1 MEFTTFNTH
10 NSQKYFLLALLLFL
24 ILPIPITLFPGNAR
38 ILFALTYTLL
48 VIGGIQ
54 IVKGNKRN
62 WIIATVLGLV
72 SFVLVW
78 IDFFNENYDLSNW
91 FKTISLLVFFG
102 FIALRLFKTVI
113 YHKAVNLEIIYA
125 AISGFLLLGLLG
137 GFFFQTLEL
146 AKPHS
151 FKLLTDSGSLFDLHY
166 LSFVTLTSLGYGD
179 VTPITQAGK
188 TLAIL
193 LSVAGQLYLTILVA
207 ILIGK
212 YLSEGSGVRSQE
224 SEDSELPQNH

>member
-1 MEFTTFNTH
+1 MEFTTLNKN

-24 ILPIPITLFPGNAR
+24 ILPIPITLLPGHAR
-38 ILFALTYTLL
+38 LLFAITYTLL

-54 IVKGNKRN
+54 IVRGNKRN
-62 WIIATVLGLV
+62 LIVAIGLGIL
-72 SFVLVW
+72 SFALVW
-78 IDFFNENYDLSNW
+78 IDFFNQNYDLSNW

-102 FIALRLFKTVI
+102 FIAFRLMKVVI
-113 YHKAVNLEIIYA
+113 YHKDVNLEIIYA

-137 GFFFQTLEL
+137 GFLFQTLEL

-212 YLSEGSGVRSQE
+212 YLAK
-224 SEDSELPQNH
+224 PK

>member
-1 MEFTTFNTH
+1 MEFTTLNN

-24 ILPIPITLFPGNAR
+24 ILPIPITLIPGHAR
-38 ILFALTYTLL
+38 LFFALTYTLL
-48 VIGGIQ
+48 VAGGIQ
-54 IVKGNKRN
+54 IVKENKRN
-62 WIIATVLGLV
+62 LIIAVLLGIT

-78 IDFFNENYDLSNW
+78 IDFFNENLNFPRW

-102 FIALRLFKTVI
+102 FIAIRLFKIVLYHTTVS
-113 YHKAVNLEIIYA
+113 LEIIYA

-146 AKPHS
+146 AEPSS
-151 FKLLTDSGSLFDLHY
+151 FKLLTDNGSLFDLHY

-188 TLAIL
+188 TMTIV

-212 YLSEGSGVRSQE
+212 YLAKEGAEIRE
-224 SEDSELPQNH
+224 